1 MNASESSLTLAL
13 VAQSVDDTTGLG
25 RIVSAL
31 ATEYVRDGHC
41 VHIVSQRC
49 EATPGQWHSVPDPL
63 LTPAIGKFAFRLFEP
78 SRTGKTR
85 ASVIHAFGVGAEADV
100 VAAQSCHKA
109 GVKIQASRRSGRIHS
124 RNLGIYDRL
133 SLDDE
138 RRLFTGPRR
147 KRIVAVSRLVRL
159 QILEEY
165 NLPDD
170 AVCIIPNGV
179 HLDRFRRE
187 ERAGGFKRGPGEP
200 FVLLFV
206 GNEFDRKGLQTII
219 EALPLLPGLPLELH
233 VAGNDDPGP
242 YKRRAADLKVLDRL
256 KFLGSVPAPESLFLQ
271 ADALVF
277 PTHYEPFGMVIIEA
291 MAAGIPVITTRTAGA
306 VEDMVDGVHGLY
318 IDDPCSAD
326 ELSRRIQLLLDNAS
340 LRETLGRNGRI
351 EAERYAWPLIASRHI
366 DLYRT
371 IGAR

>member
-1 MNASESSLTLAL
+1 MNAGESPLTVTL
-13 VAQSVDDTTGLG
+13 VAQSVDDATGLG
-25 RIVSAL
+25 RIASAL
-31 ATEYVRDGHC
+31 AAEYGRAGHA

-49 EATPGQWHSVPDPL
+49 AETTCTWHRVPDL
-63 LTPAIGKFAFRLFEP
+63 SLTPALGKISFRVFEG
-78 SRTGKTR
+78 RKTR
-85 ASVIHAFGVGAEADV
+85 QILGSVVHAFGVGAEADV

-109 GVKIQASRRSGRIHS
+109 AVSIQANRGNERIHR

-133 SLDDE
+133 SLNDE

-165 NLPDD
+165 NLPEES
-170 AVCIIPNGV
+170 VCIIPNGV

-187 ERAGGFKRGPGEP
+187 QMADGSGRAASGP
-200 FVLLFV
+200 FILLFV

-219 EALPLLPGLPLELH
+219 EALPLLSDLPIELH
-233 VAGNDDPGP
+233 VAGSDDPGP

-256 KFLGSVPAPESLFLQ
+256 KFLGSVRAPESLFAQ

-306 VEDMVDGVHGLY
+306 VEDMIDGVHGLY
-318 IDDPCSAD
+318 FDDAFSAD
-326 ELSRRIQLLLDNAS
+326 EVSRRIRTVFENAP
-340 LRETLGRNGRI
+340 LRESLCRDGRI
-351 EAERYAWPLIASRHI
+351 AAERYAWPLIASRHI